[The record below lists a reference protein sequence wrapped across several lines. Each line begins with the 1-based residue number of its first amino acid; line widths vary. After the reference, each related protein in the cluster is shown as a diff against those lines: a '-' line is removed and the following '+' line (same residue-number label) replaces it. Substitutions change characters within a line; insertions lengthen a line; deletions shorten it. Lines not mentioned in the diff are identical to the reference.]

1 MSQSVL
7 VRTPNTTA
15 VTVVNERAVV
25 VSRPDPFSTVVMR
38 GVPGPPGTGGGNTY
52 EHTQA
57 AAAAVWTVAHNLAR
71 YPSVTVTD
79 HFGEI
84 IAADVK
90 YLDENIVRVT
100 HGAPVAGFAYLN

>member
-1 MSQSVL
+1 MPEVL
-7 VRTPNTTA
+7 HLDIQLPPVLRLRLLKPPA
-15 VTVVNERAVV
+15 VLPVEMANVIVGR
-25 VSRPDPFSTVVMR
+25 
-38 GVPGPPGTGGGNTY
+38 PGPPGGNTY

>member
-1 MSQSVL
+1 MPEVL
-7 VRTPNTTA
+7 HLDIQLPPVLRLRLLKPPA
-15 VTVVNERAVV
+15 VLPAEMANVIVGR
-25 VSRPDPFSTVVMR
+25 
-38 GVPGPPGTGGGNTY
+38 PGPPGGSTY

>member
-38 GVPGPPGTGGGNTY
+38 GVPGTGGASG
-52 EHTQA
+52 A
-57 AAAAVWTVAHNLAR
+57 LLAVNRLSEFDTEQKKADARANIGLA
-71 YPSVTVTD
+71 VIDGGT
-79 HFGEI
+79 F
-84 IAADVK
+84 
-90 YLDENIVRVT
+90 
-100 HGAPVAGFAYLN
+100 F